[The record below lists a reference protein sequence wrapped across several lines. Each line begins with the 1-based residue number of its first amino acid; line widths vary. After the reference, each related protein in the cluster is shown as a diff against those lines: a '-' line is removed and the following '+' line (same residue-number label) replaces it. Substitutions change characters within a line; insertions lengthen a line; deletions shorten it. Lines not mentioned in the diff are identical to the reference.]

1 MKITKNC
8 LENITKDR
16 PMTYETLATFLTEIE
31 ATLNSRPLTQISD
44 EINDSNVLT
53 PNHLALKKKSLYFS
67 PDTIKD
73 N

>member
-1 MKITKNC
+1 
-8 LENITKDR
+8 
-16 PMTYETLATFLTEIE
+16 MTYETLTTFLTEIE